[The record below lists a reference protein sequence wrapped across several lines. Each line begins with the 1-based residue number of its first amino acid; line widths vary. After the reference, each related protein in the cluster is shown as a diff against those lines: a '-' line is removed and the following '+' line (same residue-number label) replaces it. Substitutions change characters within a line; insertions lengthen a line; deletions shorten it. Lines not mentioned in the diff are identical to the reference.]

1 MYDLLFKDAR
11 IFDGTGSPWFRG
23 DLAVQGRR
31 IAAVGKLDGAAAKRV
46 IAADGLALAPGFIDI
61 HSHSDTSILV
71 NPGAESKI
79 RQGVTT
85 EVVGQCGASAAPL
98 VGRAREDNE
107 PEPGEEELP
116 ISWGSMA
123 EYMDAVD
130 RKGVAVNIA
139 PLIGHGQIRRC
150 VMGYDRRPPTE
161 DELRAMERLVA
172 ESMEAGAF
180 GLTTGLIYPPGCYGD
195 TDEVV
200 ALAKV
205 VAGYGGIYMSHI
217 RNEEAGLLAAVEEAI
232 DIGRRAGL
240 PVQISHHKA
249 CDQANWGRVK
259 DSLALIEAARRE
271 GIDVTA
277 DQYPYIATATGLSS
291 IVPDWAHEG
300 GPQALVARLG
310 DPETRARLRR
320 EVDAYQRARGWDKIY
335 VSSARGHRECE
346 GKNLVEIGQSMG
358 KEPVDA
364 AFDLLIDTGAT
375 AGMVRFAMCEEDVA
389 TVMRYPGTMIGSD
402 SSAISPDRGGVPH
415 PRTYGTFPRVLGRYV
430 RELKVLTLEDA
441 VRKMT
446 GLPAWRL
453 GLWDRGLIR
462 PGYAA
467 DLVLFDPDV
476 IADQATFSDPHRF
489 PVGIK
494 VVVVN
499 GAVTVEDGEQGST
512 RAGLC
517 LRKGR

>member
-11 IFDGTGSPWFRG
+11 IFDGTGCPWFRG
-23 DLAVQGRR
+23 DLAVEGRR

-46 IAADGLALAPGFIDI
+46 IVADGLALAPGFIDI

-107 PEPGEEELP
+107 PEPGEEELA

-232 DIGRRAGL
+232 DIGRRADL

-320 EVDAYQRARGWDKIY
+320 EVDAYQRVRGWDKIY

-346 GKNLVEIGQSMG
+346 GKNLVEVGQSMG

-402 SSAISPDRGGVPH
+402 SSAISPARGGMPH

-430 RELKVLTLEDA
+430 RDLKVLTLEDA

-467 DLVLFDPDV
+467 DLVLFDPDA